1 MSSTNALSTNLPQLC
16 CSRLPAAACLLLTSV
31 VLLFGLGGCVQ
42 GAEGGQP
49 QNFASAALVAPVPI
63 PIPNQRPPTRVPI
76 ASTDYGLTTPVPSK
90 GATVPEQPI
99 DPFDNTRS
107 NPVTAT
113 HPISTVIGLSTGGL
127 PIVAY
132 HFGNGP
138 QRVAFVGGIHGG
150 SEWNSVLLAYR
161 AIDYFSEQPADVPA
175 NLTLQIIPVANPD
188 GLFLVT
194 GKVGRFQA
202 EEIATEKMVKGKV
215 ATAKSAGRVNENGV
229 DLNRNWD
236 CAWTETAWWGTQEVS
251 AGTAPFSEVETRV
264 LRDFFLRQPTV
275 AAVIFWHSAVP
286 GVFAGGCTG
295 IYPAAERLAEVY
307 ATAANYPY
315 GEAFSHYPIT
325 GDATNWLSN
334 QQIPAIVVELA
345 TAYDPEWPQNLAGM
359 QATLALMA
367 NTPRQQLS
375 TPHTTTSARS
385 TEPRKLAE

>member
-1 MSSTNALSTNLPQLC
+1 MSSTNALSTNLSQLRF
-16 CSRLPAAACLLLTSV
+16 SRLPAAACRLLISV
-31 VLLFGLGGCVQ
+31 VLLFCLGGCVQ
-42 GAEGGQP
+42 GPPDRQP
-49 QNFASAALVAPVPI
+49 RNFASAALIAPVPI
-63 PIPNQRPPTRVPI
+63 PIPNQRPPTRAPI
-76 ASTDYGLTTPVPSK
+76 VSTDYGLTTPVPSK
-90 GATVPEQPI
+90 GTTVPEQPI
-99 DPFDNTRS
+99 DPFDNTRVDT
-107 NPVTAT
+107 VTAT

-132 HFGNGP
+132 HFGTGP

-150 SEWNSVLLAYR
+150 SEWNSVLLGYR
-161 AIDYFSEQPADVPA
+161 AIDHFSEQPADVPA

-202 EEIATEKMVKGKV
+202 AEIATG
-215 ATAKSAGRVNENGV
+215 KSAGRVNRNGV

-236 CAWTETAWWGTQEVS
+236 CAWTATAWWGTQEVS

-295 IYPAAERLAEVY
+295 IYPAAERLAEAY